1 MRRARRLPVV
11 GTVVALILGVALV
24 ASAPVRAEGE
34 MSFRAVRLGEA
45 RTCGGECPIVIAAT
59 GQITQSTPSRFL
71 DFIET
76 HGNGD
81 LHAVVFLD
89 SPGGRVVASMEFGT
103 LLRKVGAAVV
113 VARVYPDGQG
123 GSVMTNAQCFSAC
136 VYALMGAKKRVIPA
150 ASQIGIH
157 RMFVYEDSLDASGA
171 TILRHRRFDNG
182 NMRSF
187 LEDYSSE
194 MGVSPGLIAA
204 AETVPSSQLKILT
217 RGEIRRWHLGVPR
230 L

>member
-1 MRRARRLPVV
+1 M
-11 GTVVALILGVALV
+11 T
-24 ASAPVRAEGE
+24 
-34 MSFRAVRLGEA
+34 FRAVRLGDL
-45 RTCGGECPIVIAAT
+45 RSCGADCPTVISAT
-59 GQITQSTPSRFL
+59 GQISQSTPGRFL
-71 DFIET
+71 DFIES
-76 HGNGD
+76 HNGSD

-89 SPGGRVVASMEFGT
+89 SPGGRVIASMEFGT
-103 LLRKVGAAVV
+103 LLRKIGAAAV

-123 GSVMTNAQCFSAC
+123 GSVITNAQCFSAC
-136 VYALMGAKKRVIPA
+136 VYALIGAKKRVIPA

-157 RMFVYEDSLDASGA
+157 RMFVYDDNADASGT

-194 MGVSPGLIAA
+194 MGVSPALIEA
-204 AETVPSSQLKILT
+204 AEAVPSSRLKILT
-217 RGEIRRWHLGVPR
+217 RSEIRRWHLGVPK

>member
-1 MRRARRLPVV
+1 M
-11 GTVVALILGVALV
+11 T
-24 ASAPVRAEGE
+24 
-34 MSFRAVRLGEA
+34 FRAVRLGEA
-45 RTCGGECPIVIAAT
+45 GTCGADCPIVIAAT
-59 GQITQSTPSRFL
+59 GQITQSTPGRFL
-71 DFIET
+71 DFIES
-76 HGNGD
+76 HSNGD

-89 SPGGRVVASMEFGT
+89 SPGGRVVASMELGT
-103 LLRKVGAAVV
+103 LLRKIGAAAV

-123 GSVMTNAQCFSAC
+123 GTVMTNAQCFSAC

-157 RMFVYEDSLDASGA
+157 RMFVYEDSVDASGTA
-171 TILRHRRFDNG
+171 ILRHRRFDNG

-217 RGEIRRWHLGVPR
+217 RNEIRRWHLGVPK

>member
-1 MRRARRLPVV
+1 MRRPRRLPLFALLV
-11 GTVVALILGVALV
+11 TSCAVALFASNPAL
-24 ASAPVRAEGE
+24 AEGE
-34 MSFRAVRLGEA
+34 MTFRAVRLGEA
-45 RTCGGECPIVIAAT
+45 QTCGSDCPIVIAAT
-59 GQITQSTPSRFL
+59 GQITQATPGRFL
-71 DFIET
+71 DFIES
-76 HGNGD
+76 HSRGD

-103 LLRKVGAAVV
+103 LLRKIGAAAV

-123 GSVMTNAQCFSAC
+123 GAIMTNAQCFSAC
-136 VYALMGAKKRVIPA
+136 VYALMGARKRVIPA
-150 ASQIGIH
+150 RSQIGIH
-157 RMFVYEDSLDASGA
+157 RMFVYEDSMDASGT

-217 RGEIRRWHLGVPR
+217 RSEIRRWHLGVPK

>member
-1 MRRARRLPVV
+1 MRRPRRLPVFALL
-11 GTVVALILGVALV
+11 VVAVFFATTT
-24 ASAPVRAEGE
+24 AHAEGE
-34 MSFRAVRLGEA
+34 MTFRAVRLGEA
-45 RTCGGECPIVIAAT
+45 QACGTDCPEVIAAT
-59 GQITQSTPSRFL
+59 GQITQSTPGRFL
-71 DFIET
+71 DFIER
-76 HGNGD
+76 HNGGD

-103 LLRKVGAAVV
+103 LLRKIGAAAV

-123 GSVMTNAQCFSAC
+123 GSIMTNAQCFSAC

-157 RMFVYEDSLDASGA
+157 RMFVYEDSLDASGTA
-171 TILRHRRFDNG
+171 ILRHRRFDNG
-182 NMRSF
+182 NMRAF

-204 AETVPSSQLKILT
+204 AETVPSSRLKILT
-217 RGEIRRWHLGVPR
+217 RDEIRRWHLGVPK

>member
-1 MRRARRLPVV
+1 MRLRRLPVV
-11 GTVVALILGVALV
+11 ALLAAVHAAV
-24 ASAPVRAEGE
+24 FAPAACAEAE
-34 MSFRAVRLGEA
+34 MTFHAGRLGDA
-45 RTCGGECPIVIAAT
+45 RSCGGECPIVIAAT
-59 GQITQSTPSRFL
+59 GQITQATPGRFL
-71 DFIET
+71 DFVKT
-76 HGNGD
+76 HSSGD

-103 LLRKVGAAVV
+103 LLRKIGAAAV
-113 VARVYPDGQG
+113 VARVYPDGRG

-157 RMFVYEDSLDASGA
+157 RMFVYEDSLDAAGNA
-171 TILRHRRFDNG
+171 ILRHRRFDNG

-194 MGVSPGLIAA
+194 MGVSPGLIDA
-204 AETVPSSQLKILT
+204 AEHVPSDQLKILS
-217 RGEIRRWHLGVPR
+217 RNEIRRWRLGVPR

>member
-1 MRRARRLPVV
+1 MRLPIIVRLAV
-11 GTVVALILGVALV
+11 LAAVLSAWAMLALIPA
-24 ASAPVRAEGE
+24 RAEGE
-34 MSFRAVRLGEA
+34 MAFRAVRLGEA
-45 RTCGGECPIVIAAT
+45 RTCGADCPVVIAAT
-59 GQITQSTPSRFL
+59 GQITQATPGRFL
-71 DFIET
+71 DFIES
-76 HGNGD
+76 HGGGD

-103 LLRKVGAAVV
+103 LLRKIGAAAV

-123 GSVMTNAQCFSAC
+123 GSIMTNAQCFSAC

-157 RMFVYEDSLDASGA
+157 RMFVYEDSLDASGTA
-171 TILRHRRFDNG
+171 ILRQRRFDNG
-182 NMRSF
+182 NMRAF
-187 LEDYSSE
+187 LEGYSSE

-204 AETVPSSQLKILT
+204 AETVPSSRLKILT
-217 RGEIRRWHLGVPR
+217 RGEIRRWHLGVPK

>member
-1 MRRARRLPVV
+1 MRPRL
-11 GTVVALILGVALV
+11 LV
-24 ASAPVRAEGE
+24 AALFACAAAALAFAAPARAEAE
-34 MSFRAVRLGEA
+34 MSFHSVRLGDA
-45 RTCGGECPIVIAAT
+45 RICGDDCPSVIAAT
-59 GQITQSTPSRFL
+59 GQITQATPGRFL
-71 DFIET
+71 DFVET
-76 HGNGD
+76 HSRGD

-89 SPGGRVVASMEFGT
+89 SPGGRVIASMEFGT
-103 LLRKVGAAVV
+103 LLRKLGAAVV
-113 VARVYPDGQG
+113 VARVYPDRRG

-157 RMFVYEDSLDASGA
+157 RMFVYEDSLDASGT
-171 TILRHRRFDNG
+171 TILRQRRFDNG

-194 MGVSPGLIAA
+194 MGVSPGLIDA
-204 AETVPSSQLKILT
+204 AERIPSSQLKILT
-217 RGEIRRWHLGVPR
+217 RNEIRRWHLGVPK